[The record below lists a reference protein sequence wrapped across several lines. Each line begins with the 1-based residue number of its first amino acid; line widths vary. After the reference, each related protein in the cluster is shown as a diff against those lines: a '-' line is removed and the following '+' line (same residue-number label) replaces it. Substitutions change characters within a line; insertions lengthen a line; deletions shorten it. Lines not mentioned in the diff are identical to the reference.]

1 MPHIQGRDRHS
12 EVQFPP
18 TLDDYIDAENPVRFI
33 DAFVDQLDLAKL
45 GFVRVAAAVE
55 GRPGYHPGDLLK
67 LYLYGYLN
75 RIRSSRALERETHR
89 NVELMWLLKQ
99 LRPDHKTIADFR
111 KVHSE
116 ALRGVCRE
124 FTQLCKELELF
135 GGELVAVDGSK
146 FLAVNSRERNFGLS
160 KLKTILQA
168 LDEQI
173 ATYLSE
179 LDEQDA
185 QALVESM
192 AAKEALSAK
201 LVRLQARKAKHEAL
215 QAQMD
220 EQGQTQLSL
229 TDPDSRFM
237 VNGSSGAVCYN
248 VQTAVDAKH
257 KLIVAHDVT
266 NEVTDQLCLAT
277 MALQAQE
284 ALSVKAMEVVA
295 DRGYYD
301 AQNVKQCLDAG
312 ITPYVAKPPT
322 SKNGPLGR
330 FTKTAFAYQAEV
342 DEYECPAGERL
353 TFRYESVEKG
363 RQKRHY
369 KLSASACRACELREQ
384 CTVNSAGRRISRWV
398 DEHLL
403 EQMSE
408 RVRANPQRMRQR
420 QEIVEHP
427 FGTLKRGMNQGYFLC
442 RGLTKVRGEM
452 SLSILSYNLKRVF
465 NILGVEQMIAALTAR
480 KTVNP

>member
-12 EVQFPP
+12 EVQFPLM
-18 TLDDYIDAENPVRFI
+18 LDDYIDAENPVRFI
-33 DAFVDQLDLAKL
+33 DAFVDQLDLAAL
-45 GFVRVAAAVE
+45 GFVRVEAAAE

-111 KVHSE
+111 KVHSD
-116 ALRGVCRE
+116 ALRGVCRQ

-135 GGELVAVDGSK
+135 GGELVAIDGSK
-146 FLAVNSRERNFGLS
+146 FLAVNSRRRNFTVD
-160 KLKTILQA
+160 KLQKILKEV
-168 LDEQI
+168 DEQI
-173 ATYLSE
+173 EGYLSE
-179 LDEQDA
+179 LEQQDA
-185 QALVESM
+185 
-192 AAKEALSAK
+192 AAPFLEQTE
-201 LVRLQARKAKHEAL
+201 RLQRKLEGLHERKAKHEGL
-215 QAQMD
+215 QAQMI

-229 TDPDSRFM
+229 TDPDSRRM
-237 VNGSSGAVCYN
+237 VDGPNAPICYN

-257 KLIVAHDVT
+257 KLIVAHEVT
-266 NEVTDQLCLAT
+266 NDVSDQLWLAP

-284 ALSVKAMEVVA
+284 VMEVEEIEAVA

-301 AQNVKQCLDAG
+301 SQNVKQCVDAG
-312 ITPYVAKPPT
+312 ITPYVSKPPT

-330 FTKTAFAYQAEV
+330 FTKEAFTYDGELDV
-342 DEYECPAGERL
+342 YRCPAGESL
-353 TFRYESVEKG
+353 TFRFEAMQKG
-363 RQKRHY
+363 RMMRNY
-369 KLSASACRACELREQ
+369 ELPSRVCRNCELKTQ
-384 CTVNSAGRRISRWV
+384 CTDAARGRRIRRWE
-398 DEHLL
+398 DESLL
-403 EQMSE
+403 EE
-408 RVRANPQRMRQR
+408 IRDRVKANPQKMKQR
-420 QEIVEHP
+420 REMVEHP

-465 NILGVEQMIAALTAR
+465 NILGVEAMIAGLTVKR
-480 KTVNP
+480 TVKK